1 MRSEAL
7 DMLIENR
14 SGTIWIKLSGPFN
27 QEQVPNMR
35 EKFHALIDD
44 GNRFFIID
52 LENIVLIDDSV
63 MQLFLQLLNSIKT
76 KGGELKFI
84 FKNEIVSKVFS
95 PYFHLFQIYPDAA
108 SYPSGGFLD
117 SIRRTHKLL
126 TRRTGIRISRP
137 VAIFLII
144 VLCGWFLSLLFIV
157 HLQNSRINEQQ
168 AELHDLHQWKQ
179 HALIEMSNLKDRIRP
194 FEQLGILKDTTK
206 R

>member
-7 DMLIENR
+7 DMIIENR

-27 QEQVPNMR
+27 LEQVPNMR
-35 EKFHALIDD
+35 EKFKALMDD
-44 GNRFFIID
+44 GNRFFVID
-52 LENIVLIDDSV
+52 LENIVYIDDSIL
-63 MQLFLQLLNSIKT
+63 QLFLQFLNNIKT

-84 FKNEIVSKVFS
+84 FKNEIVSKAFS
-95 PYFHLFQIYPDAA
+95 PYFHLFQIYPDATVY
-108 SYPSGGFLD
+108 SSGGFFD

-144 VLCGWFLSLLFIV
+144 VLCGWFLSLLFII
-157 HLQNSRINEQQ
+157 HLQNTRITEQQ
-168 AELHDLHQWKQ
+168 TELHDLHQWKQ
-179 HALIEMSNLKDRIRP
+179 HSLIELSNLRDRIRP
-194 FEQLGILKDTTK
+194 YEQLGILKDTT

>member
-7 DMLIENR
+7 DIVIENR

-27 QEQVPNMR
+27 QEQAPNMR
-35 EKFHALIDD
+35 EKFNALMDD

-52 LENIVLIDDSV
+52 LENIVSMDDSI
-63 MQLFLQLLNSIKT
+63 MQLFLQFLNNIKT

-84 FKNEIVSKVFS
+84 FKNEIVSKAFS
-95 PYFHLFQIYPDAA
+95 PYFHLFQIFPDA
-108 SYPSGGFLD
+108 SSNFSGGFFD
-117 SIRRTHKLL
+117 SIRRTHRLL

-137 VAIFLII
+137 LAIFLIV
-144 VLCGWFLSLLFIV
+144 VLCGWFLSLLFII
-157 HLQNSRINEQQ
+157 HLQNKRVNEQE

-179 HALIEMSNLKDRIRP
+179 HSIIELSNLKDRIRP
-194 FEQLGILKDTTK
+194 YEQLGILKDTTK